1 MKNITF
7 PCKKLRQLEM
17 MHLCHMNGS
26 DFETE
31 YSFTTLIKFGKE
43 N

>member
-7 PCKKLRQLEM
+7 SCKMLRQLEM

-31 YSFTTLIKFGKE
+31 CSFLILIKFGWE